1 MEALVKR
8 LVPGVR
14 VVVGHGQMPPEKLEK
29 IILDFVDYEYDVM
42 IATSILES
50 GIDMPNVNTII
61 INSAHQFGLSDL
73 HQLRGRVGRTNRKA
87 FCYLMTPP
95 TNLIT
100 PEARRRLQAIENFA
114 DLGSGFNIAM
124 QDLDIRGAGNML
136 GAEQSGFI
144 AELGYETYQKILNEA
159 VQELRDE
166 EFADLYREVE
176 AEKGMKTVEYVTD
189 CQIDSDFELM
199 FPVSYIESI
208 PERMNLYRELDNITN
223 ERDLSDFEQ
232 RLTDRFGAIPQEGLE
247 LIQVVRLRWLAKE
260 YGIEKLV
267 LKNEKWIAYLVANSQ
282 SPYYKSNNFGKVLNY
297 MAKYPRKC
305 QLKENKG
312 KRSVIVAPVRSV
324 MEAYNVMTTIVQGE

>member
-1 MEALVKR
+1 MGARDLSIINTPPPNRYPVQTSLYEFNEDVIREAITFEMERNGQVFFINNRIHNIYEMEALVKR

-14 VVVGHGQMPPEKLEK
+14 VVVGHGQMPPDKLEK

-124 QDLDIRGAGNML
+124 INNTNVLFSFRVL
-136 GAEQSGFI
+136 
-144 AELGYETYQKILNEA
+144 
-159 VQELRDE
+159 
-166 EFADLYREVE
+166 LY
-176 AEKGMKTVEYVTD
+176 
-189 CQIDSDFELM
+189 
-199 FPVSYIESI
+199 
-208 PERMNLYRELDNITN
+208 NI
-223 ERDLSDFEQ
+223 
-232 RLTDRFGAIPQEGLE
+232 
-247 LIQVVRLRWLAKE
+247 
-260 YGIEKLV
+260 
-267 LKNEKWIAYLVANSQ
+267 
-282 SPYYKSNNFGKVLNY
+282 
-297 MAKYPRKC
+297 
-305 QLKENKG
+305 
-312 KRSVIVAPVRSV
+312 
-324 MEAYNVMTTIVQGE
+324 